1 MSEPY
6 EEIIEGETFLRFPP
20 GPRHEMVCGRLHA
33 AIAARVELLPSIRL
47 LPIRSVVQLSPGTI
61 LKPDI
66 TLVTAA
72 NNRIWLAAEVV
83 DSEDHRVDTVTKK
96 GAYENTHLP
105 RLWMV
110 DPRYNN
116 VEVYHAGAYGLA
128 LKGILA
134 GRELLREELLPHFQM
149 TMHQLF
155 GPPGS

>member
-20 GPRHEMVCGRLHA
+20 GPRHEVVCHRLHD
-33 AIAARVELLPSIRL
+33 AIAACVEHMPSVRL
-47 LPIRSVVQLSPGTI
+47 LPIRSVVQLSPGSI

-66 TLVTAA
+66 TLVTSA
-72 NNRIWLAAEVV
+72 NKRVWLTAEVV
-83 DSEDHRVDTVTKK
+83 DSDDHRVDTVTKK
-96 GAYENTHLP
+96 AAYETANLP

-116 VEVYHAGAYGLA
+116 VEVYHSSAYGLA

-134 GRELLREELLPHFQM
+134 GREVLREDLLPSFQM

-155 GPPGS
+155 DPPCS